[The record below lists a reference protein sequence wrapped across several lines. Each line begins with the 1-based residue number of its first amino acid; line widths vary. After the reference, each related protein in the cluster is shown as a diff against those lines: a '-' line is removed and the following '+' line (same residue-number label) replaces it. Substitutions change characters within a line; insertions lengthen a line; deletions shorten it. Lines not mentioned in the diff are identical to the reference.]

1 MTAIE
6 IALYS
11 FGVFIGSASDHGELV
26 SFGPGA
32 ASSRPLTGAEHDW
45 LAGLRALELA
55 EDDC

>member
-11 FGVFIGSASDHGELV
+11 FSVFIGSASDHGELV

-45 LAGLRALELA
+45 LAGL
-55 EDDC
+55 